1 MHMFSFGLWEILL
14 QAFVYALLFLAS
26 SALRR
31 ATFYSTDHA
40 VTAVFLYVLLA
51 FTSIGVVAANDL
63 FSFVLFSELL
73 SFIGVGF
80 LIVFSERISILT
92 GVVVR
97 YVSFSLVGSN
107 LLYAGVLFIYGS
119 SGVLD

>member
-1 MHMFSFGLWEILL
+1 MHMFSFGLWELLL
-14 QAFVYALLFLAS
+14 QAFIYALLFLAS

-40 VTAVFLYVLLA
+40 VTAVFLYVLLT
-51 FTSIGVVAANDL
+51 FTSIGIVAANDL

-73 SFIGVGF
+73 SFVGVGF
-80 LIVFSERISILT
+80 LVVFSDRVSVLT

-97 YVSFSLVGSN
+97 YVSFSLIGSN
-107 LLYAGVLFIYGS
+107 LLYAGVLFVYGS
-119 SGVLD
+119 SGILD